1 MAERQFQNYVFEQC
15 FSLPHGAG
23 IMIVKAVHADG
34 LQIQGIAARA
44 GVFNQEEVQCVAEIW
59 EEYINTGPEYSG
71 YSFIVQRE
79 GERVSGFACF
89 GPRDLTE
96 GVFDLYWIAV
106 DPDARRNG
114 VGRKLL
120 TASEE
125 AVRAIGGRMLIAETS
140 GTPAYESTRA
150 FYLGMGYAAEATI
163 KDFYTPGDDLVIFVK
178 RLEP

>member
-1 MAERQFQNYVFEQC
+1 
-15 FSLPHGAG
+15 
-23 IMIVKAVHADG
+23 
-34 LQIQGIAARA
+34 
-44 GVFNQEEVQCVAEIW
+44 
-59 EEYINTGPEYSG
+59 
-71 YSFIVQRE
+71 
-79 GERVSGFACF
+79 
-89 GPRDLTE
+89 
-96 GVFDLYWIAV
+96 V